1 MQPLP
6 RRLQSIDVFR
16 AVTMFFMIF
25 VNDVDGVEK
34 IPGWIKHVAANVDG
48 LGFADTI
55 FPAFLFIVGLSVPFA
70 LNKRMQSGES
80 KWQIASHIILRSLAL
95 IVMGFFHVN
104 IENYSDTAI
113 LPEAVFE
120 ILATLAF
127 FLIWLDYKSGFSK
140 TKQYALQ
147 ATGIVVLIVLALL
160 YKGESDGEVIGLR
173 THWWGILG
181 LIGWAYLTCALVY
194 LFTKGKFSAQV
205 TALILF
211 LAFNILRTAGMLDAA
226 SPVLRYCWFLNNGSE
241 ESLTMAGIVIS
252 LIYIQSKKNN
262 KQNFFTLM
270 LLIAIAMFVF
280 GLITRPIA
288 GISKIH
294 ATPAWVGICT
304 GISIAVFALLIF
316 IADIKGKANW
326 FNIIKPAGTSTL
338 TCYLIPY
345 FLYSFMVLVHFSYP
359 VFLSEGIGGILRS
372 FAIAF
377 IVIFITAFLEK
388 KNLKLKI

>member
-1 MQPLP
+1 MLQLP

-16 AVTMFFMIF
+16 AVTMYFMIF

-34 IPGWIKHVAANVDG
+34 IPEWIKHVSANTDG

-55 FPAFLFIVGLSVPFA
+55 FPAFLFIVGLSIPFA
-70 LNKRMQSGES
+70 LNKRIQSNES
-80 KWQIASHIILRSLAL
+80 TSQIAWHVILRSLAL

-104 IENYSDTAI
+104 LENYSDTAF
-113 LPEAVFE
+113 LPHAVFE

-127 FLIWLDYKSGFSK
+127 FFIWLDYKPGVNK
-140 TKQYALQ
+140 TKQYILQ
-147 ATGIVVLIVLALL
+147 AAGIIVLIVLGFL
-160 YKGESDGEVIGLR
+160 YKGENHGEIIGLR

-194 LFTKGKFSAQV
+194 LFTKGNFTAQII
-205 TALILF
+205 ALIF
-211 LAFNILRTAGMLDAA
+211 FIAYNIVNTAGMLDSL
-226 SPVLRYCWFLNNGSE
+226 SPVLKYCWFLNNGSE
-241 ESLTMAGIVIS
+241 ASLIMAGVVIS
-252 LIYIQSKKNN
+252 LFYMESKKSSR
-262 KQNFFTLM
+262 QNFPGKM
-270 LLIAIAMFVF
+270 LLIAFAMFAF
-280 GLITRPIA
+280 GFITRPVG

-304 GISIAVFALLIF
+304 GISIMVFALLIF
-316 IADIKGKANW
+316 IVDAKGKANW

-338 TCYLIPY
+338 TCYLVPY
-345 FLYSFMVLVHFSYP
+345 FLYSFMEFFHFQYP

-377 IVIFITAFLEK
+377 IVIFITGFLEK
-388 KNLKLKI
+388 RSLRLKI